1 MNLIQE
7 FEKIQL
13 ASDITNIPS
22 TIRTEMDEN
31 KDKCQSLN
39 PFKFETMTSE
49 SSKSELFGSSDCN
62 CDQSETSGQ
71 NKYNKNLYMERNNN
85 KKSNVITKSKNNII
99 SAARLRDIGKK
110 CMHNQPKPDF
120 LNFKELMEQCKE
132 IETNSI
138 KIKKDEDF
146 SKTSFT
152 KLRLNNN
159 PVTKNQQNPQT
170 DEKITPSCSIQARSS
185 ADQEIPE
192 IQELS
197 YLLDFH
203 LYLPKKESA
212 IWSEM
217 MYC

>member
-13 ASDITNIPS
+13 ASDITNISS

-49 SSKSELFGSSDCN
+49 SSKSELFGTSDCN

-99 SAARLRDIGKK
+99 SAARLRV
-110 CMHNQPKPDF
+110 
-120 LNFKELMEQCKE
+120 
-132 IETNSI
+132 I
-138 KIKKDEDF
+138 KNYD
-146 SKTSFT
+146 
-152 KLRLNNN
+152 
-159 PVTKNQQNPQT
+159 
-170 DEKITPSCSIQARSS
+170 
-185 ADQEIPE
+185 
-192 IQELS
+192 
-197 YLLDFH
+197 
-203 LYLPKKESA
+203 
-212 IWSEM
+212 
-217 MYC
+217 